1 MQGLS
6 QREAERGPQA
16 GSEGKG
22 LGDAGCGAGP
32 SQRWERGPRGGRRGT
47 GEGGLIPDSV

>member
-16 GSEGKG
+16 AREGKG
-22 LGDAGCGAGP
+22 LGVAEGGAEP
-32 SQRWERGPRGGRRGT
+32 TKHWERGLRGGRRGT